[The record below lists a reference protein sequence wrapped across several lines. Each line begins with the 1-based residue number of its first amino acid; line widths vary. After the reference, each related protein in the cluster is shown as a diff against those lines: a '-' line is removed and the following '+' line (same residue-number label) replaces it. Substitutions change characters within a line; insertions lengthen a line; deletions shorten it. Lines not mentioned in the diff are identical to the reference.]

1 MNAMEREERI
11 NNINEAITLIASA
24 TPKVVDVERA
34 LKLAGYTYIGGTKHD
49 KYVSY
54 DTSIFTGY
62 NQGKRG
68 TTSPGWA
75 DQLRKELR
83 QLRNRCE
90 MVFTLASNGKPFDPN
105 NAEWQDTIP
114 AGKSAMRLMGMMP
127 NGNIYQLNK
136 KNGSWEHIPVL
147 VTANTKGD
155 HAYAVKIQ
163 NMHHTK
169 VFSSLEK
176 LQDYMAGSEHRIQ
189 MYYGFSR
196 EELGL
201 ADWYY
206 TPDAHSGTSNQPAI
220 VASSSR
226 RIAPKRNDNVT
237 TADVIG
243 YSSVSA
249 ALLVESVGEHLPP
262 EKTAEPAKI
271 AEPVKVPE
279 LIKKLAIQ
287 KAEEKVIVP
296 AAVETPPEI
305 ILSPPAEIA
314 VHQPTE
320 LEFKNQRKPA
330 MMVLELSE
338 TQFSDVMTLTDL
350 LKEACLKRLN
360 DMVAKLPFGLEG
372 PVGIKVPAGMD
383 IRIVNAAL
391 NDGLA
396 SLMGRVESGDI
407 DFLLK

>member
-24 TPKVVDVERA
+24 TPKVADVERA
-34 LKLAGYTYIGGTKHD
+34 LKLAGYTHIGGTKHD

-54 DTSIFTGY
+54 DTSVFTGY

-90 MVFTLASNGKPFDPN
+90 MVFTLANNGRSFDPN
-105 NAEWQDTIP
+105 KAEWQDIIP

-147 VTANTKGD
+147 VTTNTKGD

-169 VFSSLEK
+169 VFSSLKE

-226 RIAPKRNDNVT
+226 RVAPKRNDNVT
-237 TADVIG
+237 TADMIG
-243 YSSVSA
+243 YSSVTA
-249 ALLVESVGEHLPP
+249 ALLVESVGEPLPP
-262 EKTAEPAKI
+262 EKTAEPVKI

-279 LIKKLAIQ
+279 LIKKLAVQ
-287 KAEEKVIVP
+287 KVEEKVIVP

-305 ILSPPAEIA
+305 VMSPLVEQPKKPRPA
-314 VHQPTE
+314 T
-320 LEFKNQRKPA
+320 L
-330 MMVLELSE
+330 VLELSE

-350 LKEACLKRLN
+350 LKEACLKRLT